1 MARFHGRS
9 GALYVDVAGT
19 GAAPSPVANTAKWTI
34 DRTTDKVEDTALGDS
49 NKQYLSGLP
58 DGKGTFS
65 GFLDDSAQ
73 QLYLAASDGVAR
85 KFYLYARVPDVYW
98 YGTALFDMSAAGG
111 VAEAVTISGNWTAA
125 STITKVPA

>member
-9 GALYVDVAGT
+9 GALYVDLAGGGT
-19 GAAPSPVANTAKWTI
+19 PAPVVNIAKWTM
-34 DRTTDKVEDTALGDS
+34 DRSTDKVEDTALGDS
-49 NKQYLSGLP
+49 NKVYLSGLP
-58 DGKGTFS
+58 DAKGTFS

-73 QLYLAASDGVAR
+73 QLYAAASDGVAR

-125 STITKVPA
+125 GTVTKVPA